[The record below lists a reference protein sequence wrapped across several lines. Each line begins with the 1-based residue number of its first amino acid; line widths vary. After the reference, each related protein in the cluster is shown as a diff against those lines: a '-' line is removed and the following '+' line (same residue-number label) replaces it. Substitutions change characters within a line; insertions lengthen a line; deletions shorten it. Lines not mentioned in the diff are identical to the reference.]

1 MFLNTIKNVLN
12 SNWPVLVIFIV
23 TMVSMRFFY
32 LRAHREKVYFYKE
45 FFGILSIVYIFLL
58 FQLLT
63 MVELNTNSGYN
74 LVPFTEIFRYKF
86 GSSLFM
92 YNVVGNILAFVIFGL
107 IVSSYIKPKT
117 CLAPFLTSLV
127 VSTTVEFVQLN
138 IGRSFDVDDI
148 ILNVLGGIIGYLL
161 YIGLTAIH
169 NHLPKVLQKEGIIN
183 IFCFIILIIMVLY
196 ILKVMGVLTF

>member
-32 LRAHREKVYFYKE
+32 FISHREKVYFYKE

-63 MVELNTNSGYN
+63 KVELNTNSGYN

-196 ILKVMGVLTF
+196 VLKVMGVLAI